1 MRASPQR
8 MVKVVNIVASGDLG
22 REYDLVALS
31 EDLDIP
37 HIQYEP
43 ETFPGLQ
50 VRFELDGAVMSIFSS
65 GKYTITG
72 VKTEPELESVYKN
85 VINAI
90 QKLESDDV
98 SREFPVIRNLV
109 CKGDLGRE
117 IDLPSLSV
125 ALGMEYTEYEPE
137 QSAFVYY
144 WPEKVDCLIT
154 IPTNGQV
161 IITGIVQKED
171 AERAFDYLQTRIES
185 LFSE

>member
-1 MRASPQR
+1 MPTSPQR
-8 MVKVVNIVASGDLG
+8 MVKIVNIVASGDLG
-22 REYDLVALS
+22 REYDLIALS
-31 EDLDIP
+31 KDLDIP

-50 VRFELDGAVMSIFSS
+50 VRFDADGAVMSIFSS

-72 VKTEPELESVYKN
+72 VKTESELESIYTD
-85 VINAI
+85 VITAI

-98 SREFPVIRNLV
+98 TRESPVIRNLV
-109 CKGDLGRE
+109 CRGDLGRE

-125 ALGMEYTEYEPE
+125 ALGMKYTEYEPE

-144 WPEKVDCLIT
+144 RPEKVDCLIM

-161 IITGIVQKED
+161 SITGIVRRED
-171 AERAFDYLQTRIES
+171 AERAFDYLQTQIES